1 MPNLISC
8 FKLVNALF
16 RCKVRN
22 FRTCPAQLQ
31 DNELLALNQRTIKS
45 CLLLHRSIHSN
56 DAKPPFCPGA
66 SALEPRPPG
75 RTFALI
81 QSTHHILGMS
91 ETSAQSPC
99 PLLRDPPP

>member
-56 DAKPPFCPGA
+56 DAKPPSCPGA
-66 SALEPRPPG
+66 SVLEPTPPG
-75 RTFALI
+75 RTFALLSKRVALI
-81 QSTHHILGMS
+81 PWGEYFCTTLGS
-91 ETSAQSPC
+91 IPS
-99 PLLRDPPP
+99 LLQ